1 MTAITEQTAGTQSTA
16 ITEPPAAT
24 DVVHWV
30 AICALADLVRE
41 RGVAA
46 LVHGR
51 QVAVY
56 RLDDDTVWAVGNRDP
71 FSGANVMSRGLVG
84 TRAGIAVLFSPMF
97 KQAFSLPSGSCLDD
111 PTQALPWYP
120 VKVVDGTVLVGM
132 P

>member
-1 MTAITEQTAGTQSTA
+1 MTTITESPTGTDA
-16 ITEPPAAT
+16 
-24 DVVHWV
+24 VHWV
-30 AICALADLVRE
+30 AVCALSELVRE

-46 LVHGR
+46 LLHGR

-84 TRAGIAVLFSPMF
+84 TRAGTAVVFSPMF
-97 KQAFSLPSGSCLDD
+97 KQAFALSSGTCLDD

>member
-1 MTAITEQTAGTQSTA
+1 MTAITESPT
-16 ITEPPAAT
+16 AT
-24 DVVHWV
+24 DAVQWV

-46 LVHGR
+46 LVHGC

-84 TRAGIAVLFSPMF
+84 TRAGTAVVFSPMF
-97 KQAFSLPSGSCLDD
+97 KQAFALSSGSCLDD

-120 VKVVDGTVLVGM
+120 VKVVDGTVLIGM

>member
-1 MTAITEQTAGTQSTA
+1 MTTTES
-16 ITEPPAAT
+16 PAAIAAPMAN
-24 DVVHWV
+24 DVVQWV

-46 LVHGR
+46 LVAGR
-51 QVAVY
+51 QVAIY
-56 RLDDDTVWAVGNRDP
+56 RLDDDSVWAVGNRDP

-84 TRAGIAVLFSPMF
+84 TRAGTAVVFSPMF
-97 KQAFSLPSGSCLDD
+97 KQAFALSSGECLDD
-111 PTQALPWYP
+111 PTQALPWFP

>member
-1 MTAITEQTAGTQSTA
+1 MTAIAEPTAVTDSPA
-16 ITEPPAAT
+16 IPDA
-24 DVVHWV
+24 VYWV
-30 AICALADLVRE
+30 AICALVDLVRE

-84 TRAGIAVLFSPMF
+84 TRAGTAVVFSPMF
-97 KQAFSLPSGSCLDD
+97 KQAFALSSGSCLDD

>member
-1 MTAITEQTAGTQSTA
+1 MTAIAEPTAVTGSPA
-16 ITEPPAAT
+16 ITDA
-24 DVVHWV
+24 VHWV

-46 LVHGR
+46 LVHGC

-84 TRAGIAVLFSPMF
+84 TRAGMAVVFSPMF
-97 KQAFSLPSGSCLDD
+97 KQAFALSSGSCLDD

>member
-1 MTAITEQTAGTQSTA
+1 M
-16 ITEPPAAT
+16 
-24 DVVHWV
+24 
-30 AICALADLVRE
+30 AICALTDLVRE

-46 LVHGR
+46 LVGGC
-51 QVAVY
+51 QIAVY
-56 RLDDDTVWAVGNRDP
+56 RLDDDSVWAVGNRDP

-84 TRAGIAVLFSPMF
+84 TRAGTAVVFSPMF
-97 KQAFSLPSGSCLDD
+97 KQAFTLSSGDCLDD

>member
-1 MTAITEQTAGTQSTA
+1 MTTTES
-16 ITEPPAAT
+16 PAAIAAPMAT
-24 DVVHWV
+24 DAVQWV

-46 LVHGR
+46 LVAGC
-51 QVAVY
+51 QVAIY
-56 RLDDDTVWAVGNRDP
+56 RLDDDSVWAVGNRDP

-84 TRAGIAVLFSPMF
+84 TRAGTAVVFSPMF
-97 KQAFSLPSGSCLDD
+97 KQAFALSSGDCLDD